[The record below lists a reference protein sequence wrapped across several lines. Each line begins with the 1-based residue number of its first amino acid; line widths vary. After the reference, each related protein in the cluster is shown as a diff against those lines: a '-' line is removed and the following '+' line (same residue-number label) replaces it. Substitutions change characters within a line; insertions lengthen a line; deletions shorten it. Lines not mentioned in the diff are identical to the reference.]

1 MAGSAR
7 ALRGDFWEQPAPFG
21 VCGVSVVVA
30 DVIVVVVVVVV
41 VDVVV
46 DVVVAVAVVVV
57 EWDMDERANRAAT
70 IRLWNKS
77 GASGAPAECLTLLSE
92 AVEEVGEAASS
103 RP

>member
-30 DVIVVVVVVVV
+30 DVIVVVV

-92 AVEEVGEAASS
+92 AVKEVGEAASS